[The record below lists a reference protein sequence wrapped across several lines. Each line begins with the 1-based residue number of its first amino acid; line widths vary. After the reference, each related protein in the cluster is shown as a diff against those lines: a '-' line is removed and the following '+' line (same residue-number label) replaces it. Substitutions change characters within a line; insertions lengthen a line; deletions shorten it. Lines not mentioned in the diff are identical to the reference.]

1 MHPIDHTRRSSRVAA
16 FGAAA
21 AMTLGLLAPAFAQQT
36 PAQPP
41 ASSQQGEPS
50 SQSQPAPQSQAGQA
64 APPAQQQPPAA
75 DATQK
80 PTVTSAQVPDA
91 EVEQFAK
98 AAGDVMKI
106 QAEIKERLVEAANPE
121 LKEQLQQ
128 EANARILETIKE
140 SGLQVERFNVI
151 ARSMTS
157 DPELGR
163 RVSEKM
169 QELQKQAAAL

>member
-1 MHPIDHTRRSSRVAA
+1 MHPIDHTRRPSRVVI

-21 AMTLGLLAPAFAQQT
+21 AMTLGLLAPAFAQQA
-36 PAQPP
+36 PVQPP
-41 ASSQQGEPS
+41 ASSQQSEPA
-50 SQSQPAPQSQAGQA
+50 SQGQPAPQSQP

-91 EVEQFAK
+91 ELEQFAK

-106 QAEIKERLVEAANPE
+106 QAEIKEKLVEAPNPE

-140 SGLQVERFNVI
+140 SGLEVERFNLI

-163 RVSEKM
+163 RVSAKM